1 MLLPE
6 VLGLLGLA
14 QRAGKIVIGATAV
27 RHEIHRQRATLLIFA
42 TDFSPTTKTRFLAE
56 AKYNPPAFEI
66 GTMQEWGAFF
76 SRSAKT
82 KIGVIAITDKNFAAG
97 ILQKLAIPA

>member
-14 QRAGKIVIGATAV
+14 RRAAKVVIGATAV
-27 RHEIHRQRATLLIFA
+27 RHEIRRQRAMLLIFA
-42 TDFSPTTKTRFLAE
+42 TDFSPATKARLLAE
-56 AKYNPPAFEI
+56 AHYSPPVFDF

-97 ILQKLAIPA
+97 ILQKLTIPA